1 MKKNPPISC
10 IDEYLVGGI
19 ARDPS
24 ENHGVRTSWD
34 DEIPQLNGKIKDVPN
49 HQPVQHRLIL
59 ADINPTSG

>member
-1 MKKNPPISC
+1 VVEPTTPLKN
-10 IDEYLVGGI
+10 D
-19 ARDPS
+19 
-24 ENHGVRTSWD
+24 GVRTSWD